1 MLILLIVLIAVAVVV
16 ITAGGVLVS
25 TRRRDRPKAPPAR
38 APQPTRPPSARP
50 EAPPRPVTPGAAA
63 PPVATPETTI
73 EVVDEPAVTDEPVGL
88 IAVEEPPVQIE
99 PEELVPPRFRDRLG
113 RARSLFGGYMTS
125 VRSRTKIDE
134 ATWEELE
141 EALILAD
148 VGAGVATTILDD
160 LRGRVKS
167 EGIQSADQLVEALK
181 AELITLLQG
190 ERDLHFVGRSAG
202 AQQAS
207 AHSAGDGPAGDGTNG
222 DATNGDGTN
231 GDATN
236 GDAKA
241 TTVWLFVGVNGVG
254 KTTTIGKLGLR
265 QVAAGHKVVMAAGD
279 TFRAAAA
286 DQLEM
291 WAQRVGATV
300 IRGNEGGDPGAVV
313 FDAVQHAAARG
324 ADLVLADTAG
334 RLHTKTNLM
343 EELKKVRRVAERPP
357 GVVTEVL
364 LVIDAT
370 TGQNGLIQARQ
381 FAEAVG
387 VTGVVLTKLDGTAKG
402 GIVVAIRS
410 ELGIPI
416 KLVGLG
422 EGAGDLVDFDAEEF
436 VDALFSADGAAA

>member
-1 MLILLIVLIAVAVVV
+1 MLILLIVLIAVAVVAV
-16 ITAGGVLVS
+16 ASAGLVVT
-25 TRRRDRPKAPPAR
+25 TRRRRPLPPTSAPKPASAPERPPAE
-38 APQPTRPPSARP
+38 APQ
-50 EAPPRPVTPGAAA
+50 
-63 PPVATPETTI
+63 VAETTI
-73 EVVDEPAVTDEPVGL
+73 EVVDEPGVTEGPVGL
-88 IAVEEPPVQIE
+88 VAIDEPPVE
-99 PEELVPPRFRDRLG
+99 PEPAVPPRFRDRLG
-113 RARSLFGGYMTS
+113 RARSLLGGYMSS
-125 VRSRTKIDE
+125 VRSRDRIDE

-148 VGAGVATTILDD
+148 VGATVATSILDG
-160 LRGRVKS
+160 LRTRVKA
-167 EGIQSADQLVEALK
+167 EGITDSSQLVDALK
-181 AELITLLQG
+181 VELTGIVQ
-190 ERDLHFVGRSAG
+190 
-202 AQQAS
+202 
-207 AHSAGDGPAGDGTNG
+207 G
-222 DATNGDGTN
+222 DAGLRMADEG
-231 GDATN
+231 
-236 GDAKA
+236 

-265 QVAAGHKVVMAAGD
+265 QVSAGHKVVMAAGD

-286 DQLEM
+286 DQLEL
-291 WAQRVGATV
+291 WSERVGSTI
-300 IRGNEGGDPGAVV
+300 IRGTEGGDPGAVV

-343 EELKKVRRVAERPP
+343 EELKKVRRVAGRPP

-422 EGAGDLVDFDAEEF
+422 EGAADLVDFDAAEF
-436 VDALFSADGAAA
+436 VEAIFGDGTDQ